1 MKRYIKPQIEI
12 LNTNLSEDMLQT
24 ASSQEPA
31 EVEGGYGQERSILV
45 CRRAVGTES
54 SLAVRHNNRQRVG
67 VKTEVKER

>member
-31 EVEGGYGQERSILV
+31 EVYGG
-45 CRRAVGTES
+45 
-54 SLAVRHNNRQRVG
+54 LAKKDPFSFADEQSEQNDPLQSDITIDSVW
-67 VKTEVKER
+67 E

>member
-31 EVEGGYGQERSILV
+31 EVEGGGMAKKDPFSFADEQSAQKAPLQSDITIDSVWE
-45 CRRAVGTES
+45 
-54 SLAVRHNNRQRVG
+54 
-67 VKTEVKER
+67 

>member
-31 EVEGGYGQERSILV
+31 EIDWSMAKKDPFSFADEQSEQDAPLHSDI
-45 CRRAVGTES
+45 TT
-54 SLAVRHNNRQRVG
+54 NNVW
-67 VKTEVKER
+67 E

>member
-31 EVEGGYGQERSILV
+31 EVGGVWPRKIHSRLQ
-45 CRRAVGTES
+45 TS
-54 SLAVRHNNRQRVG
+54 SRNRKLPCSQ
-67 VKTEVKER
+67 T

>member
-31 EVEGGYGQERSILV
+31 EVEGGVWPRKIHSRLQ
-45 CRRAVGTES
+45 TS
-54 SLAVRHNNRQRVG
+54 SRNRKLPCSQ
-67 VKTEVKER
+67 T